1 MNFTEDEIAT
11 VAQVLRD
18 AAQTE
23 VLPRFRDLA
32 ASGVRQKSSQLD
44 LVTDADVAAEARI
57 AAQLAA
63 AFPGALVVGEEAAA
77 RDPAVLD
84 GLADA
89 GLAFIVDP
97 IDGTKNFASGLP
109 LFALMVG
116 VLRRGRAVAGVIYD
130 PMGDDYA
137 AGIDGGG
144 AWIERPDGRRCPL
157 TVSRARPV
165 GEMLG
170 IVSWLFMAEPLRS
183 TVTANLSRTA
193 GAVDFRTA
201 AHEYRLVAGGHYD
214 FVLFGKLAP
223 WDHVA
228 GCLIHREAGG
238 HSACLDGTPYGIG
251 SRSDGLLC
259 APDAASW
266 MQLREAL
273 VGAAA

>member
-32 ASGVRQKSSQLD
+32 ASGVRQKSSELD

-57 AAQLAA
+57 TAQLAA
-63 AFPGALVVGEEAAA
+63 AFPGAVVVGEEATA

-144 AWIERPDGRRCPL
+144 AWIERPDGRRRPL
-157 TVSRARPV
+157 AVSRARPV

-183 TVTANLSRTA
+183 TVTANLSRVA
-193 GAVDFRTA
+193 GAVDYRTA

-238 HSACLDGTPYGIG
+238 HSACLDGSPYGIG

-259 APDAASW
+259 APDEGSW
-266 MQLREAL
+266 MRLREAL
-273 VGAAA
+273 VGAAG